1 MEKTLSTVL
10 RAAINLTGAD
20 MGTLQ
25 VAFGTQLRLT
35 ASHGFQDEF
44 LDFFEQV
51 EGDGCACGTALLTGA
66 PVLVEDV
73 RVSAVFVGKPA
84 YDVVMRAGVRAVTS
98 VPIVA
103 DQRLLGVLSTH
114 WRTAM
119 AIGGPELERLRW
131 VAREAAGILEGT
143 ASGLSLRAI
152 EVLARG

>member
-1 MEKTLSTVL
+1 MENMLSTVL
-10 RAAINLTGAD
+10 RAAINLAGAD

-25 VAFGTQLRLT
+25 VAFGTELRLT
-35 ASHGFQDEF
+35 ASHGFEDDF
-44 LDFFEQV
+44 LDFFERV
-51 EGDGCACGTALLTGA
+51 EGDGCACGAALLAHT

-103 DQRLLGVLSTH
+103 DQRPLGVLSTH
-114 WRTAM
+114 WRQAV
-119 AIGGPELERLRW
+119 AIGRPELERLRW
-131 VAREAAGILEGT
+131 LAREAAGILEGT

-152 EVLARG
+152 EVLAHG